1 MSEFT
6 IEEQVKE
13 SFLEAQLI
21 DKKIETALKYMEN
34 TNPVER
40 ILKTIDPQDEQ
51 LRKAT
56 QERVQI
62 MMQSWLQTY
71 DNVLSEGKDLP
82 KDLMGSAADLA
93 RKNRKKNNGSST
105 E

>member
-1 MSEFT
+1 MIEST

-13 SFLEAQLI
+13 AFLEAQLI
-21 DKKIETALKYMEN
+21 DKKIESALRYMEN
-34 TNPVER
+34 MNPVER
-40 ILKTIDPQDEQ
+40 ILKTVDPQDEQ

-93 RKNRKKNNGSST
+93 RKTRKRNSGSSV